1 MADAL
6 PPDDAEHLP
15 EVQPDPARDPDPA
28 ARQPLR
34 PTAKTAAPKT
44 KKARWGRRI
53 LIGAAVILLLLVG
66 LVALLP
72 TLLSTGAGKSLATNV
87 VNGRI
92 PGKIQINDWSL
103 GWFSG
108 TSINGLKLF
117 DQQGALIFELNKLT
131 TELTLTK
138 ALRGVYALGKTSA
151 DANLTK
157 LVLQPDGRTNY
168 EDALGLARTD
178 PNAPAKPASKLPDAS
193 GDLSLALRGHVDS
206 VVAADPKATPPTGQS
221 VTSVEIKPSTVNA
234 KLDGINRP
242 IENDAK
248 LAFAVAGTDAGT
260 LTASGTLDAIENNQ
274 IDLAALKADEKVSTN
289 GINLAALQPLLA
301 RAGLDLTAAGTLD
314 GGAQVKAAGTTG
326 TLAGTFTVTNAAL
339 SGKLLNGDT
348 LKFANVS
355 VPVDVKIDSAAP
367 GATKITFTQFAV
379 KLPDGNG
386 LNVTGVVD
394 QQSLARAANGKAP
407 GAAGNLTVAA
417 DFPKFGEIAR
427 QLPNTLAYGKDV
439 TIDTA
444 AINNALTLTLTDQL
458 VKLSNNLTATAAGT
472 RGGKPVKLAPI
483 TAAAAATVNPG
494 DKLLDRLTDLSAQVS
509 SSFANA
515 DFQGAT
521 VPALRGTATVDLAK
535 ARDAA
540 LQFGYLETTEL
551 AGQSVI
557 KIDPALANATVN
569 GGATAVA
576 TITTTDLH
584 YKAAPTPAKPPATQP
599 AAPPALDLP
608 WSVVKA
614 AVWSDPASPAQVT
627 KANVTA
633 QAGDAPGDVKL
644 DLVADADGITTAS
657 APAPTPAAPDGTA
670 TVVSVKSLDLKKLN
684 VSDLPWLVGRAG
696 GYVAL
701 PEGVSLAKGELY
713 SHTKLSYDGASKT
726 VTLLDPLEVST
737 PHLTVVRNGVTAL
750 NEENLHIYLG
760 GTVALPDSGL
770 TADLTA
776 LSVKTKGDLLKIEKA
791 DGPLKIATLAGGQ
804 MTGQGKVNITA
815 DVAQALALASAA
827 PADPNAPRLT
837 AGKFDGSLA
846 LSTEG
851 QAVLAKLVGQ
861 LTGLNVTTPTQPIT
875 NETVALDF
883 NVKGTNGLADL
894 AADGTL
900 KSSFVNAVVKSLQIN
915 RGDAAA
921 TDPLYGIRSA
931 DATVDAASLSK
942 LYALYNAFVPPTP
955 PAPGEAAAAPV
966 PPIDVK
972 SGSLKADLLVK
983 RDGQKANVNVN
994 ATADGIAAGRGGA
1007 YTEPFNVTVKTD
1019 ANYDPAGALDLKTL
1033 TLALG
1038 DALGVNATGKIVDP
1052 TGKREFQNFG
1062 GTLSYDLEKLKPL
1075 LIPLTAPASRQTL
1088 TDATLVGKFEKPFTV
1103 GGSYPATAADGQA
1116 IRSLAAALPLA
1127 ADRVDYSGA
1136 DVRDF
1141 YKVATLKDGK
1151 AFLAEPAT
1159 GATKATLNGGELNV
1173 PPTLVLDLTAPDTR
1187 LSLVGGERARL
1198 VVGAKLNPIL
1208 SSQIGKFLGPQFANA
1223 TKATGLVDL
1232 TLLNADAVAVGEKL
1246 YTTQSGSAKVALSIR
1261 NLLIENTLWSNAF
1274 GGVVQAVP
1282 GLGAQAS
1289 RYTSLEGGITDA
1301 VITLANGEVTE
1312 DLTFNVL
1319 DPATGGGDRSK
1330 ADSYPLTFAGGVG
1343 LSDLKLNNFKMEFPR
1358 KLLSNWFG
1366 GDVDKV
1372 LGYLPEQ
1379 VPVSL
1384 VGSAS
1389 SPQAKFDAGKL
1400 LQGGLKNLA
1409 GKELDKATGGKLGDN
1424 ADGGQKP
1431 QSPAD
1436 ALGGLLDGLGKKK
1449 DKKK

>member
-15 EVQPDPARDPDPA
+15 EVTPDPARDPDPA
-28 ARQPLR
+28 ARQPLP

-44 KKARWGRRI
+44 KKARWGRRL
-53 LIGAAVILLLLVG
+53 LIGVAVILLLLVG

-72 TLLSTGAGKSLATNV
+72 TLLSTGAGKTLATNV

-92 PGKIQINDWSL
+92 PGKIQINDWSV

-108 TSINGLKLF
+108 TSIDGLKLF
-117 DQQGALIFELNKLT
+117 DQQGALIFELNKLN
-131 TELTLTK
+131 TELTLSK

-178 PNAPAKPASKLPDAS
+178 PNAPAQPAGKLPDAS
-193 GDLSLALRGHVDS
+193 GDLALALRGHVDS

-234 KLDGINRP
+234 KLDGINQP

-355 VPVDVKIDSAAP
+355 VPVDVKIDSGAP

-394 QQSLARAANGKAP
+394 QQSLARAADGKAP

-439 TIDTA
+439 TIDSA
-444 AINNALTLTLTDQL
+444 AVNDALTLTLTDQL

-472 RGGKPVKLAPI
+472 RGGQAVKLEPI

-515 DFQGAT
+515 DFQGPT
-521 VPALRGTATVDLAK
+521 VPGLRGTATVDLAK

-557 KIDPALANATVN
+557 KIAPAGSADKGA
-569 GGATAVA
+569 ATAVA
-576 TITTTDLH
+576 TVTTTDLR
-584 YKAAPTPAKPPATQP
+584 YKPQASPP
-599 AAPPALDLP
+599 LDLP
-608 WSVVKA
+608 WSVA
-614 AVWSDPASPAQVT
+614 NLSVWTDPAAPANVR
-627 KANVTA
+627 KANLTL
-633 QAGDAPGDVKL
+633 QAGDKPGDQQV
-644 DLVADADGITTAS
+644 DVAALADGIDTSTS
-657 APAPTPAAPDGTA
+657 
-670 TVVSVKSLDLKKLN
+670 SVKSLDVSKLN
-684 VSDLPWLVGRAG
+684 VASLPWLLDRAG
-696 GYVAL
+696 GYVTL
-701 PEGVSLAKGELY
+701 PAGTRVTGGSLI
-713 SHTKLSYDGASKT
+713 SHVRLSYDGPSKT
-726 VTLLDPLEVST
+726 VTITQPLEAAT

-750 NEENLHIYLG
+750 DEENLHVYLG

-815 DVAQALALASAA
+815 DVAQALALAAAA

-861 LTGLNVTTPTQPIT
+861 LTGLNVTTPTQTPTQPIT
-875 NETVALDF
+875 NESVAVDF

-900 KSSFVNAVVKSLQIN
+900 KSSFVNAVVKSLKVN

-955 PAPGEAAAAPV
+955 PAAPAPGEAAAEPV

-983 RDGQKANVNVN
+983 RDGQRANLNVN
-994 ATADGIAAGRGGA
+994 ATADGIAAGRGGV

-1038 DALGVNATGKIVDP
+1038 DALGVNAKGKIVDP

-1088 TDATLVGKFEKPFTV
+1088 ADATLFGKFEKPFTV

-1151 AFLAEPAT
+1151 AFLADPAT

-1173 PPTLVLDLTAPDTR
+1173 PPTLVLDLTTPESR

-1409 GKELDKATGGKLGDN
+1409 GKELDKATGGKLGGNLGDKLGGLLPGGKKSGDNAGDN